1 MRHFECIT
9 FCVIQ
14 AYWGHTCTRTM
25 ALWKETV
32 GNVTKCLQ
40 SSGWT
45 RQITTQTSFLHSSST
60 GRWHFF
66 WSSGGKNHP
75 ALCCA
80 DQRRP
85 ACCEATV
92 VSHAD
97 KQKVKWRAGN
107 TVSHFW
113 CSCGTSLKW
122 PNSTFHKVV
131 DKFYLKKKKTTIL
144 HRSSKISTLYTTTGQ
159 LASLSV
165 RTASFQG
172 LGFLLHPNDTCTL
185 GKTENIELAVVVWF
199 LMLAPQGNCD
209 WLPTTPSWGEAGME
223 NVLMDGWDL
232 RRMNS

>member
-1 MRHFECIT
+1 MHHFLCNSSLLGPH
-9 FCVIQ
+9 V
-14 AYWGHTCTRTM
+14 HTHDGFVKR
-25 ALWKETV
+25 
-32 GNVTKCLQ
+32 NSRKC
-40 SSGWT
+40 
-45 RQITTQTSFLHSSST
+45 
-60 GRWHFF
+60 
-66 WSSGGKNHP
+66 
-75 ALCCA
+75 
-80 DQRRP
+80 
-85 ACCEATV
+85 
-92 VSHAD
+92 D
-97 KQKVKWRAGN
+97 KMPPVFR
-107 TVSHFW
+107 
-113 CSCGTSLKW
+113 L
-122 PNSTFHKVV
+122 NSTDHNPNLLPPLILNWSLTFFLIFRGKKPSCPLLRRSTAPCVLRGNSGESRRQTESQV
-131 DKFYLKKKKTTIL
+131 ESRKYCLSLLMFLRNFSQVAKLNVPQSCWQILFKKKKTTIL